1 VNELSIKDRKYT
13 LFAVMAGYFLTG
25 FMGSAMV
32 VAVPVIALNLQMS
45 VTMTGWVISGF
56 VLASAILL
64 MPAGRFADYLGYPA
78 VFKAGMAS
86 FAAATL
92 ACGFAPSGEFLIV
105 FRFLQGSASALIYC
119 SGMALISCVYPP
131 EERGRAIGWV
141 TFTVYTGLSVGPVI
155 GGFLNELYG
164 WRSILHVTWVL
175 ATLVAVYSFATLQPV
190 KGREGKVSDYRGM
203 LLFMLMVLLIFGG
216 LSVPDVRGYS
226 AFVLGLMVMVVM
238 TVYEYNQKD
247 PLINVRLFFGN
258 RTFGFANSA
267 SMLNYCAT
275 SGVLFLV
282 SMELQLNYGLTSEKA
297 GFVMLAQPLAMAAVT
312 PFAGRMADKSNP
324 KNLAFGGMLII
335 ALVLVSM
342 AFMTGR
348 AELYQVSIMLF
359 ILGLGLG
366 LFSTPNNTVIMNSV
380 EKKDYGFASSTLSTM
395 RLMGQTFSIAVSV
408 IILNMFAG
416 SAKIE
421 TMSEEG
427 LITALRMAFILFSL
441 ICAAGA
447 VMSLAG
453 RNTLK

>member
-1 VNELSIKDRKYT
+1 MNSEHRKYT
-13 LFAVMAGYFLTG
+13 LFAVMSGYFLTG

-64 MPAGRFADYLGYPA
+64 MPAGRFADYKGYPA

-86 FAAATL
+86 FAVTTM
-92 ACGFAPSGEFLIV
+92 ACGFAPTGELLIV
-105 FRFLQGSASALIYC
+105 FRFLQGAASALIYC
-119 SGMALISCVYPP
+119 SGMALVSCVYPP

-141 TFTVYTGLSVGPVI
+141 TFTVYTGLSIGPVI
-155 GGFLNELYG
+155 GGFLNEFYG
-164 WRSILHVTWVL
+164 WRSILHLTWVM
-175 ATLVAVYSFATLQPV
+175 AALVSLYSFTVLKPV
-190 KGREGKVSDYRGM
+190 RGREGKVSDYTGM
-203 LLFMLMVLLIFGG
+203 ALFMLMVLLIFGG
-216 LSVPDVRGYS
+216 LSVPDARGYS
-226 AFVLGLMVMVVM
+226 AFGLGLIVMIVM
-238 TVYEYNQKD
+238 TYYEYRQKD

-297 GFVMLAQPLAMAAVT
+297 GMVMLAQPLAMAAVT
-312 PFAGRMADKSNP
+312 PFAGRMSDRSNP
-324 KNLAFGGMLII
+324 KTLAFGGMLII
-335 ALVLVSM
+335 AFVLGAM

-348 AELYQVSIMLF
+348 AELYQVALMLF
-359 ILGLGLG
+359 ILGVGLG
-366 LFSTPNNTVIMNSV
+366 IFSTPNNTVIMNSV
-380 EKKDYGFASSTLSTM
+380 EKKDYGFAASTLSTM
-395 RLMGQTFSIAVSV
+395 RLMGQTFSIAASV
-408 IILNMFAG
+408 ILLNMFAG
-416 SAKIE
+416 SAKLE

-427 LITALRMAFILFSL
+427 LITALRAAFVLFAL

-453 RNTLK
+453 RNTSK

>member
-1 VNELSIKDRKYT
+1 
-13 LFAVMAGYFLTG
+13 
-25 FMGSAMV
+25 
-32 VAVPVIALNLQMS
+32 
-45 VTMTGWVISGF
+45 
-56 VLASAILL
+56 
-64 MPAGRFADYLGYPA
+64 
-78 VFKAGMAS
+78 
-86 FAAATL
+86 
-92 ACGFAPSGEFLIV
+92 
-105 FRFLQGSASALIYC
+105 
-119 SGMALISCVYPP
+119 
-131 EERGRAIGWV
+131 
-141 TFTVYTGLSVGPVI
+141 
-155 GGFLNELYG
+155 
-164 WRSILHVTWVL
+164 
-175 ATLVAVYSFATLQPV
+175 
-190 KGREGKVSDYRGM
+190 
-203 LLFMLMVLLIFGG
+203 
-216 LSVPDVRGYS
+216 
-226 AFVLGLMVMVVM
+226 
-238 TVYEYNQKD
+238 
-247 PLINVRLFFGN
+247 
-258 RTFGFANSA
+258 
-267 SMLNYCAT
+267 MLNYCAT